1 MSLGRSGIRQFNLA
15 GRWGPIILMLLLQQ
29 SIVEISGRQTKLQRK
44 HGVSSQFFDGI
55 ALLHPPR
62 SPIVLRRSMLQG
74 KKNIAAYTI

>member
-29 SIVEISGRQTKLQRK
+29 SIVEISGRQTKLQR
-44 HGVSSQFFDGI
+44 GVSSQFFDGI